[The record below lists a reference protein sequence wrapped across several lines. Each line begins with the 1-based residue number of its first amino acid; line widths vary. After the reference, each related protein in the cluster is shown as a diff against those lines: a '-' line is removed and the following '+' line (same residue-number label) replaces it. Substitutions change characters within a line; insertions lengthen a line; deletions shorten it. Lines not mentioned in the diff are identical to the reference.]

1 MNTAFELIDKELIAS
16 LNFPKSDV
24 LEDKEDIS
32 GRKNDLDRA
41 LSLGNLEHVK
51 IKMGQSMGINMSQMG
66 YYPQQV
72 REANLTNPAYP
83 QFGREEEQQNVAAQL
98 RQLMSR
104 NGISGSVVPVMNGF
118 GGSSAQISGGL
129 VRSSAY

>member
-1 MNTAFELIDKELIAS
+1 MTNLTNKTMNAAFELIDKELIAS

-51 IKMGQSMGINMSQMG
+51 IKINLEDDMSKKMVETTIWG
-66 YYPQQV
+66 V
-72 REANLTNPAYP
+72 TD
-83 QFGREEEQQNVAAQL
+83 
-98 RQLMSR
+98 SR
-104 NGISGSVVPVMNGF
+104 VILKQGVVIPVNR
-118 GGSSAQISGGL
+118 IHKI
-129 VRSSAY
+129 V

>member
-24 LEDKEDIS
+24 LEDKEDIA

-51 IKMGQSMGINMSQMG
+51 IKIYFEDDMSKKMVETTIWG
-66 YYPQQV
+66 V
-72 REANLTNPAYP
+72 TD
-83 QFGREEEQQNVAAQL
+83 
-98 RQLMSR
+98 SR
-104 NGISGSVVPVMNGF
+104 VILKQGVVIPVNR
-118 GGSSAQISGGL
+118 IHKI
-129 VRSSAY
+129 V

>member
-1 MNTAFELIDKELIAS
+1 MTNLTNKTMNAAFELIDKELIAS

-51 IKMGQSMGINMSQMG
+51 IKIYFEDDMSKKMVETTIWG
-66 YYPQQV
+66 V
-72 REANLTNPAYP
+72 TD
-83 QFGREEEQQNVAAQL
+83 
-98 RQLMSR
+98 SR
-104 NGISGSVVPVMNGF
+104 VILKQGGVIPVNR
-118 GGSSAQISGGL
+118 IHKI
-129 VRSSAY
+129 V

>member
-1 MNTAFELIDKELIAS
+1 MTNLTNKTMNAAFELIDKELIAS

-51 IKMGQSMGINMSQMG
+51 IKIYFEDDMSKKMVETTIWG
-66 YYPQQV
+66 V
-72 REANLTNPAYP
+72 TD
-83 QFGREEEQQNVAAQL
+83 
-98 RQLMSR
+98 SR
-104 NGISGSVVPVMNGF
+104 VILKQGVVIPVNR
-118 GGSSAQISGGL
+118 IHKII
-129 VRSSAY
+129 

>member
-1 MNTAFELIDKELIAS
+1 MTNLTNKTMNAAFELIDKELIAS

-51 IKMGQSMGINMSQMG
+51 IKIYFEDDMSKKMVETTIWG
-66 YYPQQV
+66 V
-72 REANLTNPAYP
+72 TD
-83 QFGREEEQQNVAAQL
+83 
-98 RQLMSR
+98 SR
-104 NGISGSVVPVMNGF
+104 VILKQGVVIPVNR
-118 GGSSAQISGGL
+118 IHKI
-129 VRSSAY
+129 V